1 MIRCTVE
8 TTWVLVGD
16 TYTADVVRRYP
27 GEWTDIS
34 GQPDAQISTHL
45 DGAIFA
51 GVVDAAVFAEIAAD
65 PALTV
70 IHSEG

>member
-8 TTWVLVGD
+8 TVWVLTGD

-34 GQPDAQISTHL
+34 GQSDAQHL
-45 DGAIFA
+45 DGVIFV
-51 GVVDAAVFAEIAAD
+51 GMVDPAVFADMAAD
-65 PALTV
+65 PAITV